1 MPQNHRLQFSVE
13 ESICFQKGQEVSEL
27 LSISLDPD
35 IRVQEVNDYV
45 SIRGSLELTGEY
57 NIDQSRD
64 FDELIT
70 EKRFVE
76 EVRTRED
83 GTAEL
88 THCFPV
94 DITIPKNKVSHLND
108 VFVFIDAFDYQ
119 LSESRLLTIQAD
131 LAIEGLLDE
140 NEIRQPEAP
149 LYAAPEFLQGKDED
163 NHTSESPSLNNREPE
178 TDENQAEDSA
188 PPAPEAVLRQETEE
202 AEENAAE
209 DFASLAPEAGLHP
222 ESEEAASP
230 VSEAELRQEP
240 EEKAE
245 MSAAEEASPPVP
257 EAEKQAGEITA
268 APPETA
274 LRQES
279 EETAEMSAA
288 EEAAPPVR
296 EAELR
301 QEAEAEKQAGEITAT
316 PPETALRQEPEET
329 AEMSAPEEVAPPL
342 PEAELRQEAEAE
354 KQAGEITAAP
364 PETAL
369 RHVSE
374 ETAEMSAAEEASPP
388 LPEAELRQEA
398 EAEKQAGETSASQP
412 EAALRQEPE
421 ETPEMSAP
429 EEVALPLPEAELRQE
444 AEAEKQAGEIT
455 AVSPE
460 TALRQE
466 PEETAEEKAAEV
478 YSSLLPETVL
488 RQEAE
493 EEASVAKISAPPLPE
508 AALRQESKEEA
519 EAAAPPASE
528 PVLHQEEK
536 KEFEPLLRVG
546 TKKRSEE
553 KTDSECE
560 PSLHAEQEPSDEAG
574 ENSFAENQ
582 SLTEE
587 PEADLTPAYRAFLP
601 EHEPEEHS
609 LYSAPKLLEEREE
622 EREEAGFEI
631 EVRKTSSAEKAD
643 EEFHPEFSF
652 QLSHTPESG
661 SKEPAAHTKRAP
673 TAETEE
679 PQARENNNSLYLT
692 KLFTREEEEFSRMK
706 ICIVQQQDTIDR
718 VCERYDISSQ
728 QLIRMNALSLDAELE
743 EGQILYIPE
752 YNNSHA

>member
-64 FDELIT
+64 FEELIT

-149 LYAAPEFLQGKDED
+149 LYAAPEFLQGEDED
-163 NHTSESPSLNNREPE
+163 NHTSESLSLNNREPE
-178 TDENQAEDSA
+178 TDENQAEDFA

-209 DFASLAPEAGLHP
+209 DLASLAPEAGLHL

-240 EEKAE
+240 EEKA
-245 MSAAEEASPPVP
+245 
-257 EAEKQAGEITA
+257 K
-268 APPETA
+268 
-274 LRQES
+274 
-279 EETAEMSAA
+279 MSAA
-288 EEAAPPVR
+288 EEAAPPV
-296 EAELR
+296 
-301 QEAEAEKQAGEITAT
+301 
-316 PPETALRQEPEET
+316 
-329 AEMSAPEEVAPPL
+329 

-369 RHVSE
+369 RQEPE
-374 ETAEMSAAEEASPP
+374 ETAKMSAAEEAVPP
-388 LPEAELRQEA
+388 
-398 EAEKQAGETSASQP
+398 
-412 EAALRQEPE
+412 
-421 ETPEMSAP
+421 M
-429 EEVALPLPEAELRQE
+429 PEAELRQE

-455 AVSPE
+455 AAPPE

-466 PEETAEEKAAEV
+466 PEQKAEMSAAEEAAPPVPEAELRQEAEAEKQAGEITAAPPETALSQEPEEKAKMSAAEEASPSV
-478 YSSLLPETVL
+478 PEAELRQEAEAEKQAGEITASLPETVLRQEPEEKAEMSAAEEASPSVPEAELRQEAEAEKQAGEITAAPPETAL

-609 LYSAPKLLEEREE
+609 LYSAPKLLEEKEE

>member
-64 FDELIT
+64 FEELIT

-149 LYAAPEFLQGKDED
+149 LYAAPEFLQGEDED
-163 NHTSESPSLNNREPE
+163 NHTSESLSLNNREPE
-178 TDENQAEDSA
+178 TDENQAKDSA
-188 PPAPEAVLRQETEE
+188 PPAPEAVLRQESEE
-202 AEENAAE
+202 AEENEAE
-209 DFASLAPEAGLHP
+209 DFASLAPEAGLHL
-222 ESEEAASP
+222 ESEEAAPPETALRQEPEETAKMSAAEEAAP
-230 VSEAELRQEP
+230 PEAELRQE
-240 EEKAE
+240 A
-245 MSAAEEASPPVP
+245 
-257 EAEKQAGEITA
+257 EAEKKAGEIIA

-288 EEAAPPVR
+288 EDASQSVPEAKLRQEAEAEKQAGEITAAPPETALRQEPQETAKMSAAEEAAPSVP

-301 QEAEAEKQAGEITAT
+301 QEAEAEKQAGEITAV
-316 PPETALRQEPEET
+316 PPETVLRQEPEET
-329 AEMSAPEEVAPPL
+329 AEMSAAEEAAPL

-364 PETAL
+364 PETVL
-369 RHVSE
+369 RQEPE
-374 ETAEMSAAEEASPP
+374 ETAEMSAAEEASPSV
-388 LPEAELRQEA
+388 PEA
-398 EAEKQAGETSASQP
+398 K
-412 EAALRQEPE
+412 LRQEPE
-421 ETPEMSAP
+421 E
-429 EEVALPLPEAELRQE
+429 
-444 AEAEKQAGEIT
+444 K
-455 AVSPE
+455 
-460 TALRQE
+460 
-466 PEETAEEKAAEV
+466 AEEKAAEV
-478 YSSLLPETVL
+478 YSSPLPETVL

-546 TKKRSEE
+546 AKKRSEE
-553 KTDSECE
+553 KTESECE

-609 LYSAPKLLEEREE
+609 LYSAPRLLEEREE

-643 EEFHPEFSF
+643 EEFHPELSF

-661 SKEPAAHTKRAP
+661 RKEPAAHTKRAP
-673 TAETEE
+673 TVETEE

>member
-57 NIDQSRD
+57 NIDQRRD
-64 FDELIT
+64 FEELIT

-149 LYAAPEFLQGKDED
+149 LYAAPEFLQGEDED

-188 PPAPEAVLRQETEE
+188 PLAPEAVLRQKSEE

-209 DFASLAPEAGLHP
+209 DLASLAPEAGLHL
-222 ESEEAASP
+222 ES
-230 VSEAELRQEP
+230 
-240 EEKAE
+240 
-245 MSAAEEASPPVP
+245 EEASPPV
-257 EAEKQAGEITA
+257 
-268 APPETA
+268 
-274 LRQES
+274 
-279 EETAEMSAA
+279 
-288 EEAAPPVR
+288 
-296 EAELR
+296 
-301 QEAEAEKQAGEITAT
+301 
-316 PPETALRQEPEET
+316 
-329 AEMSAPEEVAPPL
+329 

-364 PETAL
+364 P
-369 RHVSE
+369 V
-374 ETAEMSAAEEASPP
+374 
-388 LPEAELRQEA
+388 
-398 EAEKQAGETSASQP
+398 
-412 EAALRQEPE
+412 
-421 ETPEMSAP
+421 
-429 EEVALPLPEAELRQE
+429 
-444 AEAEKQAGEIT
+444 
-455 AVSPE
+455 PE

-466 PEETAEEKAAEV
+466 PEEKAEEKAAEV
-478 YSSLLPETVL
+478 YSSPLPETVL
-488 RQEAE
+488 SQEAE

-508 AALRQESKEEA
+508 AAPRQESKEEA

-587 PEADLTPAYRAFLP
+587 PEVDLTPAYRAFLP

-609 LYSAPKLLEEREE
+609 LYSAPKLLEESEE

>member
-1 MPQNHRLQFSVE
+1 
-13 ESICFQKGQEVSEL
+13 
-27 LSISLDPD
+27 
-35 IRVQEVNDYV
+35 
-45 SIRGSLELTGEY
+45 
-57 NIDQSRD
+57 
-64 FDELIT
+64 
-70 EKRFVE
+70 
-76 EVRTRED
+76 
-83 GTAEL
+83 
-88 THCFPV
+88 
-94 DITIPKNKVSHLND
+94 
-108 VFVFIDAFDYQ
+108 
-119 LSESRLLTIQAD
+119 
-131 LAIEGLLDE
+131 
-140 NEIRQPEAP
+140 
-149 LYAAPEFLQGKDED
+149 
-163 NHTSESPSLNNREPE
+163 
-178 TDENQAEDSA
+178 
-188 PPAPEAVLRQETEE
+188 
-202 AEENAAE
+202 
-209 DFASLAPEAGLHP
+209 
-222 ESEEAASP
+222 
-230 VSEAELRQEP
+230 
-240 EEKAE
+240 
-245 MSAAEEASPPVP
+245 
-257 EAEKQAGEITA
+257 
-268 APPETA
+268 
-274 LRQES
+274 

-288 EEAAPPVR
+288 EEA
-296 EAELR
+296 
-301 QEAEAEKQAGEITAT
+301 T
-316 PPETALRQEPEET
+316 P
-329 AEMSAPEEVAPPL
+329 SV
-342 PEAELRQEAEAE
+342 PEAKLRQEAEAE

-364 PETAL
+364 P
-369 RHVSE
+369 V
-374 ETAEMSAAEEASPP
+374 
-388 LPEAELRQEA
+388 
-398 EAEKQAGETSASQP
+398 
-412 EAALRQEPE
+412 
-421 ETPEMSAP
+421 
-429 EEVALPLPEAELRQE
+429 
-444 AEAEKQAGEIT
+444 
-455 AVSPE
+455 PE

-466 PEETAEEKAAEV
+466 PEEKAEEKAAEV
-478 YSSLLPETVL
+478 YSSPLPETVL
-488 RQEAE
+488 SQEAE

-528 PVLHQEEK
+528 PVFHQEEK

-587 PEADLTPAYRAFLP
+587 PEVDLTPAYRAFLP

-609 LYSAPKLLEEREE
+609 LYSAPKLLEESEE

>member
-1 MPQNHRLQFSVE
+1 E
-13 ESICFQKGQEVSEL
+13 
-27 LSISLDPD
+27 
-35 IRVQEVNDYV
+35 
-45 SIRGSLELTGEY
+45 
-57 NIDQSRD
+57 
-64 FDELIT
+64 
-70 EKRFVE
+70 
-76 EVRTRED
+76 
-83 GTAEL
+83 TA
-88 THCFPV
+88 
-94 DITIPKNKVSHLND
+94 
-108 VFVFIDAFDYQ
+108 
-119 LSESRLLTIQAD
+119 
-131 LAIEGLLDE
+131 
-140 NEIRQPEAP
+140 
-149 LYAAPEFLQGKDED
+149 
-163 NHTSESPSLNNREPE
+163 
-178 TDENQAEDSA
+178 
-188 PPAPEAVLRQETEE
+188 LRQEPEE
-202 AEENAAE
+202 KAEMSAA
-209 DFASLAPEAGLHP
+209 
-222 ESEEAASP
+222 EEAAPSVP
-230 VSEAELRQEP
+230 EAALRQEP

-257 EAEKQAGEITA
+257 E
-268 APPETA
+268 
-274 LRQES
+274 
-279 EETAEMSAA
+279 
-288 EEAAPPVR
+288 
-296 EAELR
+296 
-301 QEAEAEKQAGEITAT
+301 
-316 PPETALRQEPEET
+316 TALRQEPEE
-329 AEMSAPEEVAPPL
+329 
-342 PEAELRQEAEAE
+342 
-354 KQAGEITAAP
+354 K
-364 PETAL
+364 
-369 RHVSE
+369 
-374 ETAEMSAAEEASPP
+374 
-388 LPEAELRQEA
+388 
-398 EAEKQAGETSASQP
+398 
-412 EAALRQEPE
+412 
-421 ETPEMSAP
+421 
-429 EEVALPLPEAELRQE
+429 
-444 AEAEKQAGEIT
+444 
-455 AVSPE
+455 
-460 TALRQE
+460 
-466 PEETAEEKAAEV
+466 AEEKAAEV

-631 EVRKTSSAEKAD
+631 EVRKTSSTEKAD

>member
-1 MPQNHRLQFSVE
+1 
-13 ESICFQKGQEVSEL
+13 
-27 LSISLDPD
+27 
-35 IRVQEVNDYV
+35 
-45 SIRGSLELTGEY
+45 
-57 NIDQSRD
+57 
-64 FDELIT
+64 
-70 EKRFVE
+70 
-76 EVRTRED
+76 
-83 GTAEL
+83 
-88 THCFPV
+88 
-94 DITIPKNKVSHLND
+94 
-108 VFVFIDAFDYQ
+108 
-119 LSESRLLTIQAD
+119 
-131 LAIEGLLDE
+131 
-140 NEIRQPEAP
+140 
-149 LYAAPEFLQGKDED
+149 
-163 NHTSESPSLNNREPE
+163 
-178 TDENQAEDSA
+178 
-188 PPAPEAVLRQETEE
+188 
-202 AEENAAE
+202 
-209 DFASLAPEAGLHP
+209 
-222 ESEEAASP
+222 
-230 VSEAELRQEP
+230 
-240 EEKAE
+240 
-245 MSAAEEASPPVP
+245 
-257 EAEKQAGEITA
+257 
-268 APPETA
+268 
-274 LRQES
+274 
-279 EETAEMSAA
+279 
-288 EEAAPPVR
+288 
-296 EAELR
+296 
-301 QEAEAEKQAGEITAT
+301 
-316 PPETALRQEPEET
+316 
-329 AEMSAPEEVAPPL
+329 PL

-369 RHVSE
+369 RQEPE
-374 ETAEMSAAEEASPP
+374 ETAEMSAAEEASPSV
-388 LPEAELRQEA
+388 PEA
-398 EAEKQAGETSASQP
+398 K
-412 EAALRQEPE
+412 LRQEPE
-421 ETPEMSAP
+421 E
-429 EEVALPLPEAELRQE
+429 
-444 AEAEKQAGEIT
+444 K
-455 AVSPE
+455 
-460 TALRQE
+460 
-466 PEETAEEKAAEV
+466 AEEKATEV
-478 YSSLLPETVL
+478 YSSPLPETVL

-609 LYSAPKLLEEREE
+609 LYSAPKLLEEREA

-673 TAETEE
+673 TVETEE

>member
-1 MPQNHRLQFSVE
+1 MPHNHRLQFSVE

-64 FDELIT
+64 FEELIT

-149 LYAAPEFLQGKDED
+149 LYAAPEFLQDKDED

-188 PPAPEAVLRQETEE
+188 PPAPEAVLRQKSEE

-209 DFASLAPEAGLHP
+209 DLASLAPEAGLRL
-222 ESEEAASP
+222 ESEEA
-230 VSEAELRQEP
+230 EA
-240 EEKAE
+240 
-245 MSAAEEASPPVP
+245 
-257 EAEKQAGEITA
+257 QAGEITA

-274 LRQES
+274 LRQEP
-279 EETAEMSAA
+279 EETAKMSAA
-288 EEAAPPVR
+288 EEASPPVP
-296 EAELR
+296 EAELH

-316 PPETALRQEPEET
+316 PPETVLRQETEEKAKMSAAEEATPPVREAELRQEAETEKQAGEITAAPPEPALRQEPEETAEEATPPVREAELRQEAETEKQAGEITATPPEPALRQEPEET
-329 AEMSAPEEVAPPL
+329 AEMSAAEESSPPV

-364 PETAL
+364 PE
-369 RHVSE
+369 
-374 ETAEMSAAEEASPP
+374 P
-388 LPEAELRQEA
+388 
-398 EAEKQAGETSASQP
+398 
-412 EAALRQEPE
+412 
-421 ETPEMSAP
+421 
-429 EEVALPLPEAELRQE
+429 
-444 AEAEKQAGEIT
+444 
-455 AVSPE
+455 
-460 TALRQE
+460 ALRQE
-466 PEETAEEKAAEV
+466 PEETAEEAAPVSEAELRQEPEEKEEKAAEV
-478 YSSLLPETVL
+478 YSAPLPETVL
-488 RQEAE
+488 RQEGE
-493 EEASVAKISAPPLPE
+493 EEASVAKITAPPLPE
-508 AALRQESKEEA
+508 AALSQESKEEA
-519 EAAAPPASE
+519 EASAQPASE
-528 PVLHQEEK
+528 PVLRQEEK
-536 KEFEPLLRVG
+536 KELEPLLRVG

-553 KTDSECE
+553 KTDSESE

-609 LYSAPKLLEEREE
+609 LYSAPKLLEEKEE

-631 EVRKTSSAEKAD
+631 EVRKTSSVEKAD

-728 QLIRMNALSLDAELE
+728 QLIRMNALSLDADLE

>member
-64 FDELIT
+64 FEELIT

-149 LYAAPEFLQGKDED
+149 LYAAPEFLQDKDED
-163 NHTSESPSLNNREPE
+163 NHTSESPSLNNREPK

-188 PPAPEAVLRQETEE
+188 PPAPEAVLRQESEE

-209 DFASLAPEAGLHP
+209 DFASLAPEAGLRL
-222 ESEEAASP
+222 ESEEA
-230 VSEAELRQEP
+230 EA
-240 EEKAE
+240 
-245 MSAAEEASPPVP
+245 
-257 EAEKQAGEITA
+257 QAGEITA

-274 LRQES
+274 LRQEP
-279 EETAEMSAA
+279 EETAKMSAA
-288 EEAAPPVR
+288 EEASPPVR

-316 PPETALRQEPEET
+316 PPETALRQEPEEK
-329 AEMSAPEEVAPPL
+329 AEMSAAEESSPPVPETELRQEPEEKAKMSAAEEASPPV
-342 PEAELRQEAEAE
+342 PEAELHQEAEAE
-354 KQAGEITAAP
+354 KQAGEITAP
-364 PETAL
+364 P
-369 RHVSE
+369 SE
-374 ETAEMSAAEEASPP
+374 P
-388 LPEAELRQEA
+388 
-398 EAEKQAGETSASQP
+398 
-412 EAALRQEPE
+412 
-421 ETPEMSAP
+421 
-429 EEVALPLPEAELRQE
+429 
-444 AEAEKQAGEIT
+444 
-455 AVSPE
+455 
-460 TALRQE
+460 ALRQE
-466 PEETAEEKAAEV
+466 PEETAEMNAAEEAAPVPEAELRQEPEEKEEKAAEV
-478 YSSLLPETVL
+478 YSAPLPETVL
-488 RQEAE
+488 RQEGE

-519 EAAAPPASE
+519 EEAAQPASE
-528 PVLHQEEK
+528 PVLRQEEK
-536 KEFEPLLRVG
+536 KELEPLLRVG

-553 KTDSECE
+553 KTDSESE

-609 LYSAPKLLEEREE
+609 LYSAPKLLEEKEE

-706 ICIVQQQDTIDR
+706 ICIVQQQDTIER

-728 QLIRMNALSLDAELE
+728 QLIRMNALSLDADLE

>member
-1 MPQNHRLQFSVE
+1 PAH
-13 ESICFQKGQEVSEL
+13 
-27 LSISLDPD
+27 
-35 IRVQEVNDYV
+35 
-45 SIRGSLELTGEY
+45 
-57 NIDQSRD
+57 
-64 FDELIT
+64 
-70 EKRFVE
+70 
-76 EVRTRED
+76 
-83 GTAEL
+83 
-88 THCFPV
+88 
-94 DITIPKNKVSHLND
+94 
-108 VFVFIDAFDYQ
+108 
-119 LSESRLLTIQAD
+119 
-131 LAIEGLLDE
+131 
-140 NEIRQPEAP
+140 
-149 LYAAPEFLQGKDED
+149 
-163 NHTSESPSLNNREPE
+163 SP
-178 TDENQAEDSA
+178 
-188 PPAPEAVLRQETEE
+188 
-202 AEENAAE
+202 AAE
-209 DFASLAPEAGLHP
+209 D
-222 ESEEAASP
+222 
-230 VSEAELRQEP
+230 
-240 EEKAE
+240 
-245 MSAAEEASPPVP
+245 
-257 EAEKQAGEITA
+257 
-268 APPETA
+268 
-274 LRQES
+274 
-279 EETAEMSAA
+279 
-288 EEAAPPVR
+288 AAPPVP

-316 PPETALRQEPEET
+316 PPEAALRQEPEET
-329 AEMSAPEEVAPPL
+329 AEMSAAEEAAPPVPETVLRQEPEETAEMSAAEEATPSV
-342 PEAELRQEAEAE
+342 PEAKLRQEAEAE

-364 PETAL
+364 P
-369 RHVSE
+369 V
-374 ETAEMSAAEEASPP
+374 
-388 LPEAELRQEA
+388 
-398 EAEKQAGETSASQP
+398 
-412 EAALRQEPE
+412 
-421 ETPEMSAP
+421 
-429 EEVALPLPEAELRQE
+429 
-444 AEAEKQAGEIT
+444 
-455 AVSPE
+455 PE

-466 PEETAEEKAAEV
+466 PEEKAEEKAAEV
-478 YSSLLPETVL
+478 YSSPLPETVL
-488 RQEAE
+488 SQEAE

-528 PVLHQEEK
+528 PVFHQEEK

-587 PEADLTPAYRAFLP
+587 PEVDLTPAYRAFLP

-609 LYSAPKLLEEREE
+609 LYSAPKLLEESEE